1 MRKLGLII
9 SLLLLTVLAYS
20 QSSSDYARYGQEGQ
34 GSVFHHMPSGQ
45 FAGTVNGVFFIQKAN
60 GTEIIL
66 DFQGGKAQLDIEYEE
81 EEVYDVSTRTY
92 TGFTTSGRTE
102 IQYANY
108 ASANALKITLGDKV
122 YQLNLINGACDM
134 EINHLE
140 YTYKAE
146 KTAEYLI
153 LRASQP
159 ISLRTY
165 AQNPEKIT
173 LLPASTVVFAMKR

>member
-1 MRKLGLII
+1 MRKIVLAI
-9 SLLLLTVLAYS
+9 SLLFLTILVYG
-20 QSSSDYARYGQEGQ
+20 QSISDYARYGQEGQ
-34 GSVFHHMPSGQ
+34 GSVFHHMPSGH
-45 FAGTVNGVFFIQKAN
+45 FAGTVNGVFFIQKAD
-60 GTEIIL
+60 GAEIIL

-108 ASANALKITLGDKV
+108 ASANALKIILGDKV
-122 YQLNLINGACDM
+122 YQLSLIDGACDM

-153 LRASQP
+153 LRASEP
-159 ISLRTY
+159 IYLRTY
-165 AQNPEKIT
+165 EQNPERIT
-173 LLPASTVVFAMKR
+173 LLPASTLVFAMKR

>member
-1 MRKLGLII
+1 
-9 SLLLLTVLAYS
+9 
-20 QSSSDYARYGQEGQ
+20 
-34 GSVFHHMPSGQ
+34 MPSGQ
-45 FAGTVNGVFFIQKAN
+45 FAGTINGVFFIQKAD

-66 DFQGGKAQLDIEYEE
+66 DFQGGKAQLDIEEEKEE
-81 EEVYDVSTRTY
+81 EIYDVSTRTY

-108 ASANALKITLGDKV
+108 ASANALKIMLGDKV
-122 YQLNLINGACDM
+122 YQLSLIDGACDM

-153 LRASQP
+153 LRASDS

-165 AQNPEKIT
+165 EQTPVRIT
-173 LLPASTVVFAMKR
+173 LLPNSTVVFAMKR